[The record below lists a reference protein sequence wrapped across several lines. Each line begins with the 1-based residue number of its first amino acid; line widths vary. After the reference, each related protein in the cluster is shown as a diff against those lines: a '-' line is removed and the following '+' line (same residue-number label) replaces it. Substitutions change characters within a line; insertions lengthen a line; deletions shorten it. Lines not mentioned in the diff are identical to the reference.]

1 MNLVS
6 TVTRA
11 VHSGTIYSSGLVSL
25 QMDTADTFCI
35 LLDTKSFVSTVTR
48 ALHSGY
54 THIFA
59 PTHIYSDTE
68 DTVVSLFDTKVT
80 RIGRYTW
87 PSHRGLYICN
97 ICAACIRDDRYEIFV
112 SARGRKR

>member
-1 MNLVS
+1 
-6 TVTRA
+6 
-11 VHSGTIYSSGLVSL
+11 
-25 QMDTADTFCI
+25 MDTADTFCI

-80 RIGRYTW
+80 RIGRYAW